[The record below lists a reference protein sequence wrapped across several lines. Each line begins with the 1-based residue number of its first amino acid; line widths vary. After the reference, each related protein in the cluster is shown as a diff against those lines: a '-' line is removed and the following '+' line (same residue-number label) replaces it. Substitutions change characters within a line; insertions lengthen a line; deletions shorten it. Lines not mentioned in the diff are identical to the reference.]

1 MKTRTRWM
9 FIVGLTLVLTAL
21 LFIPMTEAKRDRKS
35 TSVNKS
41 ASPQSPQSAPEMNLA
56 RGKGSLA
63 SWKPNALSQQRSE
76 LKPVVSRAVD
86 FGVSRPAR
94 ELPSGA
100 GEIDGFAIPLGEGRE
115 INKKNK
121 DIEREAVPGANPIDG
136 ALQKSASRS
145 GKVMTVSPNAITPPT
160 LVFEGLANTDN
171 PSLVNPPDTVG
182 AVGPNHYV
190 QAVNNR
196 FRVFNKAGV
205 PLTPALSQSSLF
217 GSVYPQVGGICST
230 NNAGDPIVLYDRMA
244 DRFQISQFAFT
255 GQTTPPYHQCIAVS
269 QTSDPTGAWFVY
281 DFVLPGIQF
290 PDYPKLGSWPDAYY
304 MSTRQFTGGGPFD
317 GEGAFAFDRQAML
330 VGDPNPAVIYF
341 DLGSL
346 SNSSSGMLPTDFD
359 GITPPPPGAPNVFA
373 IYTSSTF
380 GDPEGNALRLFNFH
394 ADFDNPGNSTFTER
408 PESPVAVAAFDPR
421 NPNGRADIEQPP
433 PAVPADYLDA
443 IGDRLMFRL
452 VYRNRGGVESLVS
465 NHTVNVSGVTP
476 LTPATYQAAPRYYE
490 LRSTTSGGPYAVHDQ
505 ATFSPDAGNG
515 ATGLNRW
522 MGAAAIDNSGN
533 LAVGY
538 SVSSTTAVPG
548 IRYAGRSAAFTGG
561 LNEGEATMFPGIGTQ
576 QASGNRWGDYT
587 GLTVDPVDDCTFWYT
602 NEYYP
607 AGHTQF
613 NWKTKV
619 GTFTVAACSAPP
631 QGMLMGTVTDCA
643 TGNPMGGVLVEVS
656 GGPSSG
662 FSSATLA
669 DGTYSMKLSPG
680 NYAVTVSGRSCG
692 LAGPFNV
699 TVTDGGTTIRD
710 ACVTGGPRV
719 AFVSAAVSGGNGNGL
734 IDANECSMLNVTVS
748 NPGCGPLTGASAVLS
763 SSTPGVTV
771 TQPNSPYPDIPVN
784 GTGTNTVPFQI
795 NTAADFACGTNI
807 DFTLTVTSP
816 QGTFTI
822 NFSLP
827 TCTIAGAGSIT
838 LSDPTQ
844 TGRLNRFAPASS
856 CATSKANPGL
866 FDAAVRHFD
875 SYSFTNPSSATACAT
890 FRVTSGCGA
899 NLFYATYLGSYN
911 PANPAQNWLG
921 DPGQSSAGTATWS
934 VNVPAGQTV
943 VLVIHEVA
951 VPNVGCAAYSFSI
964 SGLPTDG
971 GGPCPVPIVNAA
983 GSTLVNESCPP
994 ANNAIDPGERVTVH
1008 FKLMNI
1014 GGASTSPLVA
1024 TLQPTGGVVA
1034 PTGPQSYGA
1043 IPAGGMAGR
1052 DFSFTAAGNCGD
1064 IITATLQL
1072 QDGSNNLG
1080 TVSYTFT
1087 LGTLTPP
1094 VTNTYSSGDIAVPVP
1109 DFSTVEVPIT
1119 VADAGILSDVNA
1131 KIRLDHTFDADLN
1144 ISLVHP
1150 DGTVVALSNGRG
1162 GAGDNFGSG
1171 PNSCSGVH
1179 TVFDDSA
1186 AVAIGA
1192 GTAPFAG
1199 SFRPDS
1205 PLSALNGK
1213 PSAGTWKLRFEDAFA
1228 GDVGLVGCVQLELTT
1243 QQRVCT
1249 TNCSIVRLV
1258 VTSVL
1263 TRTDLTTV
1271 RADYTVQNIG
1281 TLPANNTILTIAK
1294 LGSTD
1299 GTPLPQPLGTI
1310 PPGGSA
1316 SGVVNF
1322 TNSSPGAASTLTLG
1336 GTYTGG
1342 SFSSTKRVTVP

>member
-1 MKTRTRWM
+1 
-9 FIVGLTLVLTAL
+9 
-21 LFIPMTEAKRDRKS
+21 
-35 TSVNKS
+35 
-41 ASPQSPQSAPEMNLA
+41 
-56 RGKGSLA
+56 
-63 SWKPNALSQQRSE
+63 
-76 LKPVVSRAVD
+76 
-86 FGVSRPAR
+86 
-94 ELPSGA
+94 
-100 GEIDGFAIPLGEGRE
+100 
-115 INKKNK
+115 
-121 DIEREAVPGANPIDG
+121 
-136 ALQKSASRS
+136 
-145 GKVMTVSPNAITPPT
+145 
-160 LVFEGLANTDN
+160 
-171 PSLVNPPDTVG
+171 
-182 AVGPNHYV
+182 
-190 QAVNNR
+190 
-196 FRVFNKAGV
+196 
-205 PLTPALSQSSLF
+205 
-217 GSVYPQVGGICST
+217 
-230 NNAGDPIVLYDRMA
+230 
-244 DRFQISQFAFT
+244 
-255 GQTTPPYHQCIAVS
+255 
-269 QTSDPTGAWFVY
+269 
-281 DFVLPGIQF
+281 
-290 PDYPKLGSWPDAYY
+290 
-304 MSTRQFTGGGPFD
+304 
-317 GEGAFAFDRQAML
+317 
-330 VGDPNPAVIYF
+330 
-341 DLGSL
+341 
-346 SNSSSGMLPTDFD
+346 
-359 GITPPPPGAPNVFA
+359 
-373 IYTSSTF
+373 
-380 GDPEGNALRLFNFH
+380 
-394 ADFDNPGNSTFTER
+394 
-408 PESPVAVAAFDPR
+408 
-421 NPNGRADIEQPP
+421 
-433 PAVPADYLDA
+433 
-443 IGDRLMFRL
+443 
-452 VYRNRGGVESLVS
+452 
-465 NHTVNVSGVTP
+465 
-476 LTPATYQAAPRYYE
+476 
-490 LRSTTSGGPYAVHDQ
+490 
-505 ATFSPDAGNG
+505 PDAGNG

-680 NYAVTVSGRSCG
+680 NYTVTVSGRSCG

-890 FRVTSGCGA
+890 FRVTSGCGT

-994 ANNAIDPGERVTVH
+994 ANNAIDPGERVTVN

-1014 GGASTSPLVA
+1014 GGASTSNLVA

-1072 QDGSNNLG
+1072 QDGANNLG
-1080 TVSYTFT
+1080 TRTYGFT

-1094 VTNTYSSGDIAVPVP
+1094 VTNTYSSGDIAVPVA
-1109 DFSTVEVPIT
+1109 DFATVEIPIT
-1119 VADAGILSDVNA
+1119 VADTGILSDVNA
-1131 KIRLDHTFDADLN
+1131 RIRLNHTFDGDLT

-1162 GAGDNFGSG
+1162 GAGDNFGTG

-1186 AVAIGA
+1186 AVAIAA

-1213 PSAGTWKLRFEDAFA
+1213 PSAGTWKLRFADGFA
-1228 GDVGLVGCVQLELTT
+1228 GDTGVVGCVQLELTT

-1316 SGVVNF
+1316 SGGVNF